1 MNLLI
6 PSLFFGFTIAV
17 SAWMIL
23 SVIFAK
29 RTNRGLNNRFEL
41 DRRETLRETDFV
53 YRHFEPAIDEIAA
66 YIEAGD
72 RFDYKV
78 FGEFLSASGE
88 AAPWKPQEFLGAKFI
103 ESLFA
108 CVAGYVFARIMYYST
123 PTCIVVGIVCA
134 GVYLFIATNTIK
146 NKAKERRTTVKRSFS
161 AAIDLLALMMEVG
174 GSFQESLRVV
184 ARENQG
190 KPLGEELS
198 LIVKDIEMGKPR
210 KHSLESFGARMSD
223 DDISE
228 VVFACNESEDLG
240 VPIAET
246 LKTQADRMRTKR
258 TAWAEKSAQEAEVTL
273 VLPTMLIMIACLITV
288 AGPFVLQGVS
298 QFMNQ

>member
-1 MNLLI
+1 MPKIMNLLI

-108 CVAGYVFARIMYYST
+108 CVAGYVFARIMYYSCLLYT
-123 PTCIVVGIVCA
+123 SPSP
-134 GVYLFIATNTIK
+134 
-146 NKAKERRTTVKRSFS
+146 RDKRQSRMPSS
-161 AAIDLLALMMEVG
+161 A
-174 GSFQESLRVV
+174 
-184 ARENQG
+184 
-190 KPLGEELS
+190 
-198 LIVKDIEMGKPR
+198 
-210 KHSLESFGARMSD
+210 
-223 DDISE
+223 
-228 VVFACNESEDLG
+228 
-240 VPIAET
+240 
-246 LKTQADRMRTKR
+246 
-258 TAWAEKSAQEAEVTL
+258 
-273 VLPTMLIMIACLITV
+273 
-288 AGPFVLQGVS
+288 
-298 QFMNQ
+298 